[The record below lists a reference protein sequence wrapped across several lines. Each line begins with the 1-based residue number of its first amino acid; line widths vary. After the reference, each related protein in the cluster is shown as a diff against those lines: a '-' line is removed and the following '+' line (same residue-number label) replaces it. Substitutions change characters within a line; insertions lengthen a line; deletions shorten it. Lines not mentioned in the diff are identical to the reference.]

1 MKIKNKYTKQKI
13 DKKEQLINRWINAKK
28 YIRLKT
34 QKFIKLS
41 KREEWLYNPKL
52 ICKNDISKIE
62 DDKYIHLK
70 NIMMINY
77 IKKNNC
83 NKLYKGIIN
92 LYGNNPLKGFE
103 GIGVN
108 PKELKKAI
116 DDFSYSNNLEMEAKE
131 KEYEHEKE
139 ILELKSRTT
148 INEKNQE
155 LMNAAMSDVVGDVF
169 SGILSGKIDIDKIN
183 ELSKKFPQ
191 NNKE

>member
-41 KREEWLYNPKL
+41 KREELLYNPKL
-52 ICKNDISKIE
+52 IRKNDISKIE

-92 LYGNNPLKGFE
+92 LYGNNPLKGFG
-103 GIGVN
+103 GIWVN
-108 PKELKKAI
+108 PKEFKKAI
-116 DDFSYSNNLEMEAKE
+116 DDFSYSNNLKKWMKLCDISPKE
-131 KEYEHEKE
+131 KILYEYTNYIE
-139 ILELKSRTT
+139 IFEASNDMIGIIFNLHLTNFAQDKLLD
-148 INEKNQE
+148 IMNE
-155 LMNAAMSDVVGDVF
+155 DVVVKPIY
-169 SGILSGKIDIDKIN
+169 SIYK
-183 ELSKKFPQ
+183 
-191 NNKE
+191 